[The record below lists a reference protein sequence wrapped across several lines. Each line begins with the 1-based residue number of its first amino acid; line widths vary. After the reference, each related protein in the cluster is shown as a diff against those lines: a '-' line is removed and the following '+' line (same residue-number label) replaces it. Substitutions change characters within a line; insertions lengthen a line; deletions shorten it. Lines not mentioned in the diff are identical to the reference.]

1 MPGRG
6 AQLPAELLGQPF
18 QVAVGL
24 GVGPVVVTGR
34 FWPAVPAG
42 PAGPLAPLLAA
53 ASVAVAAVPV
63 AGLPMVGV
71 LVTGVLVTGVLVTG
85 VLAGLGVPP
94 FVPVAPF
101 VLGVAPGFRS
111 RLLPAAPGLA
121 PRDVLAPARNVFAV
135 PRGVRAPARYVFAVP
150 RDVLGPRALAGLR
163 RALPGPRRFPSLG
176 RFLRLRRA
184 LLGLGRFLPLR
195 RALLGLRRA
204 LLGLGRFLGACRFP
218 SSRRLGPGP
227 RLVDPA
233 VPHVPARVGTAGWLV
248 CPLELARGP
257 AKFLAQGA
265 HGLPD
270 VLGDLAGDVADRR
283 GDLFLKLGE
292 VVQARVQFFPA
303 LVGDAVHLPAVGFVV
318 RDEALFLE
326 PGQPRVDR
334 PG

>member
-34 FWPAVPAG
+34 SRPAAPAG

-53 ASVAVAAVPV
+53 ASPAAASAPAFVAVAAVSV

-150 RDVLGPRALAGLR
+150 RDVLGPPALAGLR
-163 RALPGPRRFPSLG
+163 RAPPGPRRFPG
-176 RFLRLRRA
+176 P
-184 LLGLGRFLPLR
+184 G
-195 RALLGLRRA
+195 
-204 LLGLGRFLGACRFP
+204 RFP

-233 VPHVPARVGTAGWLV
+233 VPHVPARVGTAGWLI

-303 LVGDAVHLPAVGFVV
+303 LVGDAVHLPAVGFV
-318 RDEALFLE
+318 
-326 PGQPRVDR
+326 
-334 PG
+334 